1 MMLHDRL
8 DVVHSNYLYPPPASR
23 AAILRAASTAAA
35 RSASACAGGG
45 GGGGAA
51 YVGGG
56 GAAYVG
62 GGGAAYVGGGA
73 NAVVAGGGAKS
84 GFRNG
89 TGAALCGREN
99 AAGATELLAPIGF
112 IFANLY
118 RSASGGDRAEPR
130 RLLTSCFEKAS
141 SSRDP
146 RHSNV

>member
-1 MMLHDRL
+1 MML

-23 AAILRAASTAAA
+23 AAIRRAASTAAR
-35 RSASACAGGG
+35 RSASPAGGRLAG

-73 NAVVAGGGAKS
+73 NAVVAGGGANK

-89 TGAALCGREN
+89 TGAALCGREK
-99 AAGATELLAPIGF
+99 AAGAAVLTEPIGF

-118 RSASGGDRAEPR
+118 RSASGGERAEPR
-130 RLLTSCFEKAS
+130 RLLTSCFEKVS

-146 RHSNV
+146 RHNKV

>member
-1 MMLHDRL
+1 MMLHGRL
-8 DVVHSNYLYPPPASR
+8 DVVSHSNYLYPPPASR
-23 AAILRAASTAAA
+23 AAIRRAASTAAA

-62 GGGAAYVGGGA
+62 GGA
-73 NAVVAGGGAKS
+73 NAAVAGGGANK

-89 TGAALCGREN
+89 TGAALCGREK
-99 AAGATELLAPIGF
+99 AAGATVLTEPIGF

-118 RSASGGDRAEPR
+118 KSASGGERVDPR
-130 RLLTSCFEKAS
+130 RLFTSCLEKAS

-146 RHSNV
+146 RHNNV

>member
-8 DVVHSNYLYPPPASR
+8 EVVHSNYLYPPPASR
-23 AAILRAASTAAA
+23 AAIRRAASTAAA
-35 RSASACAGGG
+35 RSASACAG
-45 GGGGAA
+45 
-51 YVGGG
+51 GGG

-73 NAVVAGGGAKS
+73 NAVVAGGGANK

-89 TGAALCGREN
+89 TGAEFIGLEEK
-99 AAGATELLAPIGF
+99 AAGAAATEAPPATIGF

-118 RSASGGDRAEPR
+118 RSASGGERVDPR

-141 SSRDP
+141 SSREP
-146 RHSNV
+146 RHNNV

>member
-1 MMLHDRL
+1 MSYAASYNRT
-8 DVVHSNYLYPPPASR
+8 NYLYPPPASR
-23 AAILRAASTAAA
+23 AAIRRAASTAAA

-62 GGGAAYVGGGA
+62 GGANAVAAGGGA
-73 NAVVAGGGAKS
+73 NK

-89 TGAALCGREN
+89 TGAALMGLAET
-99 AAGATELLAPIGF
+99 AGATEPPATIGF

-118 RSASGGDRAEPR
+118 RSASGGERVDPR

-146 RHSNV
+146 RHNNV

>member
-1 MMLHDRL
+1 ML
-8 DVVHSNYLYPPPASR
+8 DVVHSNYLYPPPANR

-45 GGGGAA
+45 GGDGAA
-51 YVGGG
+51 YVGR
-56 GAAYVG
+56 
-62 GGGAAYVGGGA
+62 GGAAYVGGGA
-73 NAVVAGGGAKS
+73 NAAVGGGGANK

-99 AAGATELLAPIGF
+99 AAGATEPPATIGF

-118 RSASGGDRAEPR
+118 RSASGGERVDPR

-141 SSRDP
+141 SSREP
-146 RHSNV
+146 LQSSV